1 VRALFDLHGLD
12 AVFYKEVRHVVRD
25 PATLVLAIAMPLMQL
40 LLFGYAIN
48 LKVEHIRSAYYSED
62 RGRLAEQ
69 VVDGLTASRGFDIV
83 SVAPSRAVLMQE
95 IVAGKV
101 HVGFAFPENFSA
113 DVLRGKPSTMQV
125 LIDGSDSSIA
135 QSAYGSAAQIGT
147 ALSQRL
153 GAANAIPGLVDIRP
167 RMLFN
172 PTLRSA
178 NFLVPGL
185 IGLVMQNIT
194 VMLTA
199 LSIVGERERGTLD
212 QILVTPIGTTALM
225 FGKLVPYGI
234 VGFLDFLLV
243 LAAMH
248 WVFGVPI
255 AGNLP
260 LLLILGA
267 GFLLTVLGLGLLI
280 STFARSQMQAML
292 LAAFI
297 LLPSV
302 LLSGML
308 FERELMPPA
317 MQGVSYALPLTYFLE
332 ILRGIIVRGA
342 GLSDLWFPATATVV
356 FGIAVLGLA
365 SIRFARTTS

>member
-1 VRALFDLHGLD
+1 LN
-12 AVFYKEVRHVVRD
+12 AVFYKEIRHVVRD
-25 PATLVLAIAMPLMQL
+25 PATLALAIAMPLMQL

-48 LKVEHIRSAYYSED
+48 MKVEHIRSAYYSED

-69 VVDGLTASRGFDIV
+69 VIDQLKASRGFDVV
-83 SVAPSRAVLMQE
+83 SVAPSRDALMQE

-101 HVGFAFPENFSA
+101 HVGFAFPEDFSA

-135 QSAYGSAAQIGT
+135 QSAYSSAAQIGS
-147 ALSQRL
+147 AISSRL
-153 GAANAIPGLVDIRP
+153 RAVKGVPPLIDVRP

-194 VMLTA
+194 IMLTA
-199 LSIVGERERGTLD
+199 LAIVGERERGTLD

-248 WVFGVPI
+248 WVFAVPI
-255 AGNLP
+255 AGNL
-260 LLLILGA
+260 LLLLLLGS
-267 GFLLTVLGLGLLI
+267 GFLATALGLGLLI

-292 LAAFI
+292 MAIFI

-308 FERELMPPA
+308 FERELMPAPI
-317 MQGVSYALPLTYFLE
+317 QPVSYALPLTYFLE

-342 GLSDLWFPATATVV
+342 GLSDLWFPALATVG
-356 FGIAVLGLA
+356 FGIVVLGLA